1 MNDLFEKKKLKT
13 RNRVETGM
21 SKKKGTN
28 EANIRPYGPGVTRFA
43 VGSAKS
49 GHKSIKFLHNMY
61 SSFDTIKK
69 KAEHLI
75 SFNIPTSR
83 STAEKNYL

>member
-1 MNDLFEKKKLKT
+1 MNDLSEKRKLNT

-43 VGSAKS
+43 VGSANS
-49 GHKSIKFLHNMY
+49 GHKSIKFLINMY
-61 SSFDTIKK
+61 VSFATKK
-69 KAEHLI
+69 RRQDIQYH
-75 SFNIPTSR
+75 
-83 STAEKNYL
+83 STFLQIGVQNVKNYS